1 MTVDAYKSA
10 REGRGSFGSK
20 IRSLLGFKFTL
31 HSVPISQNQKL
42 FFSSQNV
49 LTIFFNLPLPAS
61 FSLFSAF
68 PQTVDSKI
76 IVH

>member
-1 MTVDAYKSA
+1 MHTSPL
-10 REGRGSFGSK
+10 ERGGGHLVAK
-20 IRSLLGFKFTL
+20 LDPLLGFKFTL